1 MPARSDNPTHSF
13 VDASAKKE
21 RARNVS
27 SAHSLT
33 HSLSFAARG
42 AGGVSLMPPTLLIL
56 LFAVAAAAAA
66 AAVVIPSRSQVQLP
80 ILFLK

>member
-27 SAHSLT
+27 SA

-66 AAVVIPSRSQVQLP
+66 AVVIPSRSQVQLP